1 MKKESALDD
10 FGISQPIQIAKD
22 AKIRGFTM
30 RRASCGEKAKGV
42 TGSRFGAAE
51 EIKRDSWI
59 LSAISAETGIE
70 VDFPV
75 KICGGTSC
83 LKE

>member
-1 MKKESALDD
+1 MIWEFLSL
-10 FGISQPIQIAKD
+10 SIAKD

-42 TGSRFGAAE
+42 TGKPFGAAD
-51 EIKRDSWI
+51 EIKHVIHGS
-59 LSAISAETGIE
+59 SQPSQEKPGIE